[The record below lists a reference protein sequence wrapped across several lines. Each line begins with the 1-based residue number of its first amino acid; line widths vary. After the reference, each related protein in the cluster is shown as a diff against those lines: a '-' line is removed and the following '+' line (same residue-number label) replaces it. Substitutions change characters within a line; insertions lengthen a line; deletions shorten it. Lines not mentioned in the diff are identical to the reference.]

1 MATARVLDTDF
12 FINQGLPNRGMS
24 TMVVSCIN
32 TVDSGDTI
40 AIDLAKYGWGS
51 MCGII
56 GFIHSTENSIVIQ
69 EQPTTTMSGSTLT
82 ITIGGAGADNLTR
95 HYLIFLGPTKNR

>member
-12 FINQGLPNRGMS
+12 FINQGLPNKGMNV
-24 TMVVSCIN
+24 MVVSCID
-32 TVDSGDTI
+32 TVDDGDTI
-40 AIDLAKYGWGS
+40 AIDLASYGWGS

-56 GFIHSTENSIVIQ
+56 GFAHSTENSIVIQ

-82 ITIGGAGADNLTR
+82 ITVGGATDNLTR
-95 HYLIFLGPTKNR
+95 HYLIFLGPTKNK